1 MFGLASLQMA
11 QSLRTHVKNVR
22 LGGPGLSIPDSSSS
36 ISTSPT
42 LSPSTTTSSTVST
55 YGSSSS
61 KNSSKYNQNNQNNL
75 KESQSQSLVEG
86 APSTGKRLSEAVHTF
101 SWRDFFDIFVRW
113 RQVMLIILKTCN
125 MRCFVDF
132 PIISLLPSS
141 LYSIILTLSPFHTYT
156 HTTPSL
162 YFYLSLTHTSTAPT
176 LSLSHT
182 HYSLCHSY
190 SHTHAPLP
198 LSFQISE
205 PNDPVWW
212 IDRLP
217 AKAFAEGTC
226 STYSTLLL
234 SIRYI
239 FSTPHKIMP
248 ISSFSS

>member
-36 ISTSPT
+36 ISNSPT
-42 LSPSTTTSSTVST
+42 PSPSTTNVSTVST

-61 KNSSKYNQNNQNNL
+61 SSSSSSSKNSSKNNLNNQNNL
-75 KESQSQSLVEG
+75 KESQSQSIVEG

-141 LYSIILTLSPFHTYT
+141 LYSVILTPSPFHTYT

-162 YFYLSLTHTSTAPT
+162 SIIHTLLVLTLYISISLSHTQVLLPLSLSLTHTI
-176 LSLSHT
+176 LSLS
-182 HYSLCHSY
+182 
-190 SHTHAPLP
+190 
-198 LSFQISE
+198 
-205 PNDPVWW
+205 
-212 IDRLP
+212 
-217 AKAFAEGTC
+217 
-226 STYSTLLL
+226 LLL
-234 SIRYI
+234 AHTRTTPTL
-239 FSTPHKIMP
+239 FSD
-248 ISSFSS
+248 F

>member
-61 KNSSKYNQNNQNNL
+61 SSSSSSSKNSSKYNQNNQNNL
-75 KESQSQSLVEG
+75 KESQSQSIVEG

-162 YFYLSLTHTSTAPT
+162 YFYLSLSHTSTAPT
-176 LSLSHT
+176 LSLSLT
-182 HYSLCHSY
+182 H
-190 SHTHAPLP
+190 
-198 LSFQISE
+198 
-205 PNDPVWW
+205 
-212 IDRLP
+212 
-217 AKAFAEGTC
+217 
-226 STYSTLLL
+226 TLLSL
-234 SIRYI
+234 SLLLAHTRTTPTL
-239 FSTPHKIMP
+239 FSD
-248 ISSFSS
+248 F

>member
-42 LSPSTTTSSTVST
+42 PSPATTNVSTVST

-61 KNSSKYNQNNQNNL
+61 SSSSSKNSSKNNLNNQNNL
-75 KESQSQSLVEG
+75 KESQSQSIVEG

-141 LYSIILTLSPFHTYT
+141 LYSVILTLSPFHTYT

-162 YFYLSLTHTSTAPT
+162 YFYLSLSHTSTTPT

-182 HYSLCHSY
+182 HTTLSVTLTRT
-190 SHTHAPLP
+190 HTHHSHSLFRF
-198 LSFQISE
+198 LSPMTQC
-205 PNDPVWW
+205 
-212 IDRLP
+212 
-217 AKAFAEGTC
+217 GG
-226 STYSTLLL
+226 
-234 SIRYI
+234 
-239 FSTPHKIMP
+239 
-248 ISSFSS
+248 